1 MNAKAPLKTKLQ
13 AAKRSLTVWFSAA
26 VPVLLAVAEAE
37 ALREQLPILQK
48 NRGQIPI
55 VLKETPRALF
65 NPYRL
70 AKCLRKSS

>member
-26 VPVLLAVAEAE
+26 VPVLLAVAE